1 MEEKIMTL
9 IDARYYGNAMRL
21 ARKFLRITTP
31 EAASLLRMPKEQYK
45 RCEIGKEVFP
55 EEVMRRL
62 MNAAFSLLA
71 YKSRK

>member
-1 MEEKIMTL
+1 MQDTM
-9 IDARYYGNAMRL
+9 AMRL

-55 EEVMRRL
+55 EGVTGRL

>member
-1 MEEKIMTL
+1 MVL
-9 IDARYYGNAMRL
+9 VDAKYYGNAMRL

-31 EAASLLRMPKEQYK
+31 EAASLLRMSKEQYK
-45 RCEIGKEVFP
+45 RCEIGKDVFP
-55 EEVMRRL
+55 EDVMRRL

>member
-1 MEEKIMTL
+1 MTL

-21 ARKFLRITTP
+21 AQKFLRITTP

-55 EEVMRRL
+55 EEVTRRL

>member
-1 MEEKIMTL
+1 MTL
-9 IDARYYGNAMRL
+9 LDARYYGNAMRL

-45 RCEIGKEVFP
+45 RCEIGNEVFP
-55 EEVMRRL
+55 EEVTRRL
-62 MNAAFSLLA
+62 MNAAITVLA